1 MQSFLPEN
9 AAKATFLEQLN
20 FQKTAELQEFKAHL
34 DALKKAYEDQINI
47 MKENHVKDLD
57 FERKAR
63 EHLLKEMED
72 QVKRERERNH
82 EILQAEIRK
91 KEELHKFEVKYFRDQ
106 FYVIWV

>member
-1 MQSFLPEN
+1 M
-9 AAKATFLEQLN
+9 EQLN

-34 DALKKAYEDQINI
+34 EALKKAYEDQLNI
-47 MKENHVKDLD
+47 MKENHVKDLE
-57 FERKAR
+57 FEKRAR

-91 KEELHKFEVKYFRDQ
+91 KEELHKFEVGL
-106 FYVIWV
+106 